1 MHIFL
6 NISADLMIIQIAWE
20 TITLERNDIEDT
32 IWPVLVDLYNKYKF
46 TDVFLLNWPGGFT
59 NLRVWTLALNLLNS
73 LQNWAFDIY
82 SISKIDFFK
91 YFVDK
96 NILPKKWIIYIW
108 QKKNVRLYDFTK
120 WNYETIKKDEINYN
134 DELFFDLVYEDWYFE
149 KDWIKLSFWVEWNE
163 TKNLN
168 KIILTYNWNDFETT
182 IQDLNLQAE
191 KIVQAQY
198 FIKPIMWS
206 QWQ

>member
-46 TDVFLLNWPGGFT
+46 TDVFLLNWPGWFT

-73 LQNWAFDIY
+73 LQNWAFNIY

-91 YFVDK
+91 YFVNK
-96 NILPKKWIIYIW
+96 NILPNKWIIYIW

-120 WNYETIKKDEINYN
+120 WNYETIKKDEINYTE
-134 DELFFDLVYEDWYFE
+134 DLFFDLVYEDWYFE
-149 KDWIKLSFWVEWNE
+149 KSTIKIDYHND
-163 TKNLN
+163 
-168 KIILTYNWNDFETT
+168 KIILTYSWNDFETT
-182 IQDLNLQAE
+182 IQDLDLKAE

-198 FIKPIMWS
+198 FIKPIMWN